1 MPPSSRCQII
11 GSGARC
17 TRPSMTAPLSEIH
30 VALAVAPFTALMAIR
45 ELWSRR
51 KSRDELRAREEEAER
66 IRREAMRAMHEAVIA
81 ERAAQQSREEFL
93 ARMSH
98 ELRTPL
104 NAVIGFTRVLEK
116 NGAGNQRP
124 EDVQML
130 GRVRAG
136 GEQLLRLVEDVLDQ
150 SRIQQGQLALA
161 FDKVDVAQIA
171 RTVVASYRSAAV
183 AKGLRMLA
191 VLPESTVPIA
201 LDGGRF
207 EQVLRHLVDNA
218 VKFTG
223 SGSIKVT
230 LVTDSASGRPTRLS
244 VADTGIG
251 IAPERLDR
259 VFVPFEQVDGGTRRS
274 YGGAGLGL
282 PLARQ
287 LCEAMGCQLSVE
299 SAEESGSRFTIR
311 FPIA

>member
-1 MPPSSRCQII
+1 
-11 GSGARC
+11 
-17 TRPSMTAPLSEIH
+17 MTAPLSELH

-51 KSRDELRAREEEAER
+51 KSRDELRAREEDAER
-66 IRREAMRAMHEAVIA
+66 IRREAMRAMHEAVVA
-81 ERAAQQSREEFL
+81 ERAAQRSREEFL

-171 RTVVASYRSAAV
+171 RAVVASYRSAAV

-191 VLPESTVPIA
+191 VLPESAVPIA

-230 LVTDSASGRPTRLS
+230 LVTDAATGRPTRLA

-251 IAPERLDR
+251 IAPERLDQI
-259 VFVPFEQVDGGTRRS
+259 FVPFEQVDGGTRRS

-299 SAEESGSRFTIR
+299 SAEGGGSRFTIR
-311 FPIA
+311 FPIV

>member
-1 MPPSSRCQII
+1 
-11 GSGARC
+11 
-17 TRPSMTAPLSEIH
+17 
-30 VALAVAPFTALMAIR
+30 MAIR

-51 KSRDELRAREEEAER
+51 KTRQALRTREEDAER
-66 IRREAMRAMHEAVIA
+66 MRHEAMRAMHEAMIA
-81 ERAAQQSREEFL
+81 ERAAQRSREEFL

-124 EDVQML
+124 EDVRML
-130 GRVRAG
+130 SRVRAG

-150 SRIQQGQLALA
+150 SRIEQGQLTLA
-161 FDKVDVAQIA
+161 FDKVDVALIA
-171 RTVVASYRSAAV
+171 RSVVASYRSNAV

-191 VLPESTVPIA
+191 VLPESAALIA

-223 SGSIKVT
+223 AGSIKIT
-230 LVTDSASGRPTRLS
+230 LVTDAASGRPTRLS
-244 VADTGIG
+244 VVDSGVGIPAD
-251 IAPERLDR
+251 RLDR
-259 VFVPFEQVDGGTRRS
+259 IFVPFEQVEGGTRRS
-274 YGGAGLGL
+274 FGGAGLGL

-287 LCEAMGCQLSVE
+287 LCEAMGCQLTVDST
-299 SAEESGSRFTIR
+299 AGSGSRFTIR
-311 FPIA
+311 FPNT